1 MNTALLL
8 FIILWLPLSAALAP
22 VVGKFIKYR
31 VRNDDLV

>member
-22 VVGKFIKYR
+22 VVGKFVKWGTR
-31 VRNDDLV
+31 